1 MTASCTS
8 VVNLANVTPI
18 ACPNSFDL
26 WSTTCNTKQDQFH
39 FLSNILSNGHKQ
51 VSETKKPFRKMSQ
64 NIYGVLGERRKNFV
78 RFHET
83 KWYST

>member
-26 WSTTCNTKQDQFH
+26 WNIACNTKQDQFH

-51 VSETKKPFRKMSQ
+51 VSETKKPFRKMSR

-78 RFHET
+78 KFHET

>member
-26 WSTTCNTKQDQFH
+26 LNAACNTKQDLFH
-39 FLSNILSNGHKQ
+39 SLSNILSNGHKQ
-51 VSETKKPFRKMSQ
+51 VSETKNNRFMKSLKIFTVFFEKEEKTFFRS
-64 NIYGVLGERRKNFV
+64 
-78 RFHET
+78 
-83 KWYST
+83 S

>member
-26 WSTTCNTKQDQFH
+26 LNAACNTKQDLFH
-39 FLSNILSNGHKQ
+39 SLSNILSNGHKQ
-51 VSETKKPFRKMSQ
+51 VSETKKPFHEMSQ
-64 NIYGVLGERRKNFV
+64 NIYGALRERRKNFF
-78 RFHET
+78 R
-83 KWYST
+83 SS